1 MYRRRTTK
9 SYPLS
14 VEGKIT
20 VSHVSL
26 PEPDKL
32 TFYTAFLAG
41 YRRRCFDLKM
51 KVMLLHLVA
60 KDEVLRQMEN
70 VVWKTGH
77 TIPLLVQL
85 ARGRQCIEA
94 TWPQP
99 LAVCM
104 IPVSMKP
111 PKQA

>member
-1 MYRRRTTK
+1 M
-9 SYPLS
+9 
-14 VEGKIT
+14 EGKIT

-70 VVWKTGH
+70 VVWKTGQFPYWSSLPEGDSALRPH
-77 TIPLLVQL
+77 
-85 ARGRQCIEA
+85 GRNLWLYA
-94 TWPQP
+94 
-99 LAVCM
+99 
-104 IPVSMKP
+104 
-111 PKQA
+111 